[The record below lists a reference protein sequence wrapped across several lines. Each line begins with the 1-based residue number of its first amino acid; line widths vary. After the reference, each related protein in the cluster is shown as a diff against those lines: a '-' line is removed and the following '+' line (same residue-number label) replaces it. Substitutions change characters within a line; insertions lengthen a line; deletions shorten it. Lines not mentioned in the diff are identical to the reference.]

1 MPTSV
6 ARHTLAALALAA
18 AFSAPAAHAMPI
30 DMQDADVRDFVHWY
44 SQETQSPI
52 AIDPGV
58 TGTLTV
64 YAPDVTPEQL
74 PEFFQ
79 GVMQSHGYQ
88 LIPGNPPTLVSAR
101 PTDDFMGRIGM
112 LEPQQPTVSRVL
124 PITHLR
130 ADDLAPLVDA
140 FLSRTTTGS
149 LNAANA
155 QVLHSTNALLV
166 NAPADRVDDLER
178 LLPQIDVTRAQVLIQ
193 AIIFETTDGDTFDLG
208 VSFGRARNGSNPAGG
223 FNTSSLGTALSTPGA
238 SFGIFDGDTLAL
250 AINAIR
256 RDSNARVLSTPQILT
271 LSGQRGTI
279 SVGQNVPFITGR
291 ITGEAANIEN
301 PFQTIERRDIG
312 ITLNVFPVVTP
323 SGLVVM
329 DVNTAADSLTD
340 SLLASDIITN
350 QRSIDT
356 TVQIQSGQSVLLG
369 GLVSEENRQQQDSV
383 PILSDI
389 PVIGALFRSTSTS
402 NQTSNLYVLL
412 QATVLPTQETAS

>member
-1 MPTSV
+1 
-6 ARHTLAALALAA
+6 LAALTLAVSFVA
-18 AFSAPAAHAMPI
+18 IPAHAMPI
-30 DMQDADVRDFVHWY
+30 DMQGADVREFVHWY
-44 SQETQSPI
+44 SQQTATPI
-52 AIDPGV
+52 AIDPRV
-58 TGTLTV
+58 DGTLTV

-88 LIPGNPPTLVSAR
+88 LVPGNPPTLVPAR
-101 PTDDFMGRIGM
+101 SQQTFMAQIGTPK
-112 LEPQQPTVSRVL
+112 PQQPTVSRVL

-130 ADDLAPLVDA
+130 ADDLAPLVNA
-140 FLSRTTTGS
+140 FLAQTTTGS
-149 LNAANA
+149 LSTANA
-155 QVLHSTNALLV
+155 QVLHASNALLV
-166 NAPADRVDDLER
+166 NGPADRVDDLER
-178 LLPQIDVTRAQVLIQ
+178 LLPQIDVTRAQVLIR

-208 VSFGRARNGSNPAGG
+208 VAFGRARNGSNPAGG
-223 FNTSSLGTALSTPGA
+223 FNTSSLGNALSVPGA

-250 AINAIR
+250 AVNAIR

-301 PFQTIERRDIG
+301 PFQTIERKDIG

-350 QRSIDT
+350 QRSIAT

-369 GLVSEENRQQQDSV
+369 GLVSEENRRQENSV
-383 PILSDI
+383 PVLSDI
-389 PVIGALFRSTSTS
+389 PVIGGLFRSTSTS
-402 NQTSNLYVLL
+402 SHTSNL
-412 QATVLPTQETAS
+412 

>member
-1 MPTSV
+1 
-6 ARHTLAALALAA
+6 
-18 AFSAPAAHAMPI
+18 MPI

-88 LIPGNPPTLVSAR
+88 LVPGNPPTLVSAR

-149 LNAANA
+149 LNTANA

-166 NAPADRVDDLER
+166 NAPADRIDDLER

-208 VSFGRARNGSNPAGG
+208 VSS
-223 FNTSSLGTALSTPGA
+223 
-238 SFGIFDGDTLAL
+238 
-250 AINAIR
+250 
-256 RDSNARVLSTPQILT
+256 Q
-271 LSGQRGTI
+271 
-279 SVGQNVPFITGR
+279 
-291 ITGEAANIEN
+291 E
-301 PFQTIERRDIG
+301 
-312 ITLNVFPVVTP
+312 
-323 SGLVVM
+323 
-329 DVNTAADSLTD
+329 
-340 SLLASDIITN
+340 
-350 QRSIDT
+350 
-356 TVQIQSGQSVLLG
+356 
-369 GLVSEENRQQQDSV
+369 RQQ
-383 PILSDI
+383 P
-389 PVIGALFRSTSTS
+389 RRR
-402 NQTSNLYVLL
+402 L
-412 QATVLPTQETAS
+412 QHLQPGYCAFHARRLVRDLRRRYPRAGRECDPP